1 MFRIAKR
8 EKSSI
13 SESFLFRFLGFAA
26 GMLLSM
32 LFIAILGHNPFT
44 AITTLLYGAFGT
56 AHSLR
61 NTISLAVPLATT
73 ALGLAIAFRMKF
85 WNIGGE
91 GQLLIG
97 ATAAMFVSLRSGP
110 DASGW
115 VLIPSMLTAG
125 FIGGALWAMIPGF
138 FRIRLRTNE
147 TLFTLMMNYLAIKIV
162 QYLHFDIWKNPENK
176 GFPGIRSIQAQAF
189 LPRIADISIGILL
202 PIILA
207 VFVHILIN
215 KTKPGYEIRVVG
227 ESEPTAHYAG
237 MNVKWVMFFGI
248 ILSGG
253 IIGLA
258 GAVKLAGETYV
269 LTDDLSGGAGFTA
282 IVIAWLANLSAPI
295 ILVVSFLFAA
305 LEQGAQMI
313 QLELGIPSAVAE
325 IIKGL
330 LLMSFLGSE
339 FFLRYRLVFKYKFR
353 RFGYTIEISSNP
365 TPIFGTNSVI
375 DDKNG
380 SGTDVTKKD
389 KIDNSEFDGRVDREG

>member
-1 MFRIAKR
+1 MYRIAKR
-8 EKSSI
+8 EKTSI
-13 SESFLFRFLGFAA
+13 SESFFYRLFGFTA

-32 LFIAILGHNPFT
+32 FFIGILGYNPFT

-97 ATAAMFVSLRSGP
+97 ATAAMFVSLRAGP

-115 VLIPSMLTAG
+115 VLIPLMLTAG
-125 FIGGALWAMIPGF
+125 FIGGALWAMIPGI

-147 TLFTLMMNYLAIKIV
+147 TLFTLMMNYLAIKFV
-162 QYLHFDIWKNPENK
+162 QYLHFDLWKNPENK
-176 GFPGIRSIQAQAF
+176 GFPGIRSIQVQAI
-189 LPRIADISIGILL
+189 LPRIADISIGIIL
-202 PIILA
+202 PIILT

-237 MNVKWVMFFGI
+237 MSVKWVMFFGI
-248 ILSGG
+248 LLSGG

-339 FFLRYRLVFKYKFR
+339 FFLRYRLVFKIR
-353 RFGYTIEISSNP
+353 WFGYTIESSSNP
-365 TPIFGTNSVI
+365 TPILGTNSMI